1 MPLRLNAILVGL
13 LVVMT
18 SAIQAQNKRDTKV
31 KEDRR
36 NVSEL
41 RDWIYNDL
49 PAGIREA
56 KRNGRPL
63 LVVFR

>member
-1 MPLRLNAILVGL
+1 MRLRLNALLVGL
-13 LVVMT
+13 LVMT
-18 SAIQAQNKRDTKV
+18 ATVQAQNKRDTKV
-31 KEDRR
+31 KEDRQ